1 MANSYLPLS
10 GESLAA
16 SCISKVRGCKLD
28 QSTTPTSSNSSLVDQ
43 ETFYKT
49 KAALP
54 GSVTGTAVKYSEFY
68 DASVLTVNVRTIPE
82 STSTYGTNNDG
93 IVINTFDCNSVVSGP
108 TGENNELEKVY
119 NSRLNNGAWCET
131 VETIGTVCQACRIHT
146 YSNKSSGIYKM
157 DYQDGLNECYQ
168 QPIITG
174 NVQVNYGGACNNYT
188 IQRCLRR

>member
-54 GSVTGTAVKYSEFY
+54 GSVTGTAVKFSEFY
-68 DASVLTVNVRTIPE
+68 DASVLTISVNAYPE
-82 STSTYGTNNDG
+82 TTSTYGTNNDG
-93 IVINTFDCNSVVSGP
+93 VIYSCFDCNSVVSGP
-108 TGENNELEKVY
+108 TGENDELEKVY
-119 NSRLNNGAWCET
+119 NSRLNNGPWCET
-131 VETIGTVCQACRIHT
+131 VETIGIVCTSCRLHT

-157 DYQDGLNECYQ
+157 DYRDGLNECYQ

-174 NVQVNYGGACNNYT
+174 SVQVNYGGAINQYS